1 MIFGLIVAACKWP
14 HVNAETRRSE
24 MYSENVG
31 ELRRLCNL
39 LSLYV
44 IGKMK
49 GKHLTGDLGANEG

>member
-1 MIFGLIVAACKWP
+1 
-14 HVNAETRRSE
+14 VNAETRRSE